1 MKIFAALFL
10 LGVLPA
16 PPVQP
21 TPPAQLDWPL
31 WTRYQDHFVQKD
43 GRVVDYDRDNL
54 TTSEGESYAMFFAL
68 VANDPAGFELLY
80 RWTASNLANGDL
92 QKNLPAWS
100 WGRRPDG
107 TLDVKD
113 SNSASDADLW
123 IAYDLLQAGRLWKR
137 HEYTVV
143 GDALLEQIA
152 SREVSRNHAFPVLLP
167 AHDGFEHD
175 DVIVTNASYMP
186 LFLLEAAAQAQ
197 PQGPWRAMVV
207 SLPALIQKTT
217 VQGFAID
224 WFKVESDGTISPT
237 PALDSVELHAS
248 GSYDAI
254 RVYLWAGLTHPSTP
268 GRDAMLKNLYGMVS
282 YMTSHSVPPEFASEG
297 QPIVRG
303 IGPVSFSAALIP
315 FLEAVHEFNAVHLQE
330 NRLTSAWVAR
340 TGLYGDPPRYYDQNL
355 AMFALG
361 YTEHRYRIQ
370 SNGDLEVSWRR

>member
-1 MKIFAALFL
+1 MKIFAALLL

-16 PPVQP
+16 PPAQP
-21 TPPAQLDWPL
+21 DWPL
-31 WTRYQDHFVQKD
+31 WTRYRDHFVQKD

-54 TTSEGESYAMFFAL
+54 TTSEGQSYAMFFAL
-68 VANDPAGFELLY
+68 VANDPAGFDLLY

-152 SREVSRNHAFPVLLP
+152 AREVSHNHAFPVLLP

-175 DVIVTNASYMP
+175 DVIVTNVSYMP

-217 VQGFAID
+217 VQGFATD
-224 WFKVESDGTISPT
+224 WLKVESDGTISPT
-237 PALDSVELHAS
+237 PALDSAESHAS

-254 RVYLWAGLTHPSTP
+254 RIYLWAGLTHASTP

-282 YMTSHSVPPEFASEG
+282 YMKSHSVPPEFAGEG
-297 QPIVRG
+297 QPAVRG
-303 IGPVSFSAALIP
+303 IGPVSFSAALVP
-315 FLEAVHEFNAVHLQE
+315 FLEAVHEFNAAHLQE
-330 NRLTSAWVAR
+330 KRLTSAWVAR
-340 TGLYGDPPRYYDQNL
+340 TGFYGDPPRYYDQNL

-370 SNGDLEVSWRR
+370 SNGDLEVSW

>member
-1 MKIFAALFL
+1 MKIFAALLL

-16 PPVQP
+16 LLVQP
-21 TPPAQLDWPL
+21 APPAQPDWPL

-54 TTSEGESYAMFFAL
+54 TTSEGQSYAMFFAL
-68 VANDPAGFELLY
+68 VANDPAGFDLLY

-152 SREVSRNHAFPVLLP
+152 AREVSHNHAFPVLLP

-175 DVIVTNASYMP
+175 DVIVTNGSYMP

-217 VQGFAID
+217 VQGFATD
-224 WFKVESDGTISPT
+224 WLKVESDGTTSPT
-237 PALDSVELHAS
+237 PALDSAESHAS

-254 RVYLWAGLTHPSTP
+254 RIYLWAGLTHASTP

-282 YMTSHSVPPEFASEG
+282 YMKSHSVPPEFAGEG
-297 QPIVRG
+297 QPAVRG
-303 IGPVSFSAALIP
+303 IGPVSFSAALVP
-315 FLEAVHEFNAVHLQE
+315 FLEAVHEFNAAHLQE
-330 NRLTSAWVAR
+330 KRLTSAWVAR
-340 TGLYGDPPRYYDQNL
+340 TGFYGDPPRYYDQNL

-370 SNGDLEVSWRR
+370 SNGDLEVSW